1 MSNDVKTA
9 EGLVGI
15 LMNSSVGV
23 YLRVY
28 TDSLDTQF
36 RPLYKDYKI
45 GHPDMMVQIID
56 SDAYIFPSD
65 DKNFGGIV
73 DIDV

>member
-1 MSNDVKTA
+1 MKSA

-15 LMNSSVGV
+15 LMNSSAGV

-28 TDSLDTQF
+28 TDHFDTQGK
-36 RPLYKDYKI
+36 PAYDDYKI
-45 GHPDMMVQIID
+45 THPDTVVQIID
-56 SDAYIFPSD
+56 CGAKIFPCD
-65 DKNFGGIV
+65 DKNFAGII